1 MVVGT
6 VVIDLSLP
14 GINSLK
20 EKRRIIKSLMARL
33 RNKFNISIAEVE
45 FNDNIRS
52 ARLGASIVSNDNKF
66 ADQVIA
72 KLINIINNESEL
84 VMIDYRVEML

>member
-1 MVVGT
+1 LVVGT